1 MDLANFVS
9 CNYAKPNS
17 DFNKNR
23 PWSCK
28 GDGDLRKETVF
39 VAQPGDLNLLFDGL
53 RYENSVKNSKDNV
66 TIKIYD
72 GVNGDMGCVPK
83 DEQNV
88 DGSIR
93 GNGCYFTNL
102 TLSIEVGGFDP
113 LKDDGKGE
121 QGGFLPFGIILPY
134 QAMLGLMG
142 GMLVFVCC
150 CCSCMKRRWKKR
162 TKRKREERK
171 QRKGQKKADKMV
183 QLPEIAGKDLEH
195 GVRDNRAKNA
205 GAGFRNIA
213 GKGVKG
219 VKGGLE
225 KAQGYGVGGPAVS
238 LAMKGVKMAERRLE
252 EKAGGGGEEGTNP
265 TRTGSG
271 GADIPPPQPA
281 KEPRLRPPPPP
292 LRTKASSI
300 FKC

>member
-1 MDLANFVS
+1 
-9 CNYAKPNS
+9 
-17 DFNKNR
+17 
-23 PWSCK
+23 
-28 GDGDLRKETVF
+28 
-39 VAQPGDLNLLFDGL
+39 
-53 RYENSVKNSKDNV
+53 
-66 TIKIYD
+66 
-72 GVNGDMGCVPK
+72 
-83 DEQNV
+83 
-88 DGSIR
+88 
-93 GNGCYFTNL
+93 
-102 TLSIEVGGFDP
+102 
-113 LKDDGKGE
+113 
-121 QGGFLPFGIILPY
+121 
-134 QAMLGLMG
+134 
-142 GMLVFVCC
+142 
-150 CCSCMKRRWKKR
+150 
-162 TKRKREERK
+162 
-171 QRKGQKKADKMV
+171 MV

-265 TRTGSG
+265 MRTGSG

-292 LRTKASSI
+292 LREKASSI
-300 FKC
+300 FKWLGYKDEESGQTYYENKDDGRVTWSEPEGKVKMLD